1 MTQHDLIH
9 DLVKIETLVIK
20 AREVAKKNKDSKE
33 CVGCESIY
41 KNLTNAINRIVVLG
55 DLIHSEGVEK

>member
-1 MTQHDLIH
+1 MHL
-9 DLVKIETLVIK
+9 
-20 AREVAKKNKDSKE
+20 KKNKDKNE

-55 DLIHSEGVEK
+55 DLIHNEGVEQ